1 MHDPTDRT
9 TNSLSSSTMLSSPN
23 RLLNTHA
30 PKLSR
35 PSHQQNLA
43 KKMKVSH
50 VNGVRPTSHE
60 GSSAVRSSKSETS
73 LRCPLRQ
80 TLPIFK
86 QPVTYYP
93 TQRDEVKPQV
103 INSNNPT
110 TTNTNSGGK
119 PSEKTKPRQL
129 FWEKRFQNIRPT
141 DIDGQP
147 FEHFKL
153 PEQIKGVGLNMSP
166 ETIVISLATSLHL
179 YSNSR
184 ALFGQSKQ
192 FQKNPTIHV
201 QRDQPLIEYVTIT
214 DEHIRAQE
222 GKVNELRRR
231 IQQTMHSNNNSAN
244 MKMEA

>member
-1 MHDPTDRT
+1 MVVMNIFNVSTKT
-9 TNSLSSSTMLSSPN
+9 TNIRN
-23 RLLNTHA
+23 Y
-30 PKLSR
+30 PKLKLLTIALKE
-35 PSHQQNLA
+35 LA
-43 KKMKVSH
+43 SLVQELADITIKL
-50 VNGVRPTSHE
+50 
-60 GSSAVRSSKSETS
+60 SAASLSSKSETS

>member
-1 MHDPTDRT
+1 MHDSADRN
-9 TNSLSSSTMLSSPN
+9 TNSLSSSSSTMLASPN
-23 RLLNTHA
+23 RLLNIHA

-35 PSHQQNLA
+35 PSQQQQNPS
-43 KKMKVSH
+43 KKLKVNH
-50 VNGVRPTSHE
+50 MNGVRPASNE
-60 GSSAVRSSKSETS
+60 GNSTVRSSKSDTS

-103 INSNNPT
+103 NQTTASNNT
-110 TTNTNSGGK
+110 GGK

-153 PEQIKGVGLNMSP
+153 PEQIKGVGLDMSP
-166 ETIVISLATSLHL
+166 ETVVISLATSLHL

-184 ALFGQSKQ
+184 ALFGQNKQ
-192 FQKNPTIHV
+192 FQKNPTIYV
-201 QRDQPLIEYVTIT
+201 QRDQPLIEHVTIT

-222 GKVNELRRR
+222 EKVNELRRR
-231 IQQTMHSNNNSAN
+231 IQQTMRSNNNSADV
-244 MKMEA
+244 KMEA